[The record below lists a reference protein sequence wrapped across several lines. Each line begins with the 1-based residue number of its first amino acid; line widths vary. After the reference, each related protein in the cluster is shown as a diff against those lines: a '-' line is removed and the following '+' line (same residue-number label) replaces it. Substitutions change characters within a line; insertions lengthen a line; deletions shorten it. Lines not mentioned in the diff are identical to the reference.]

1 MADRP
6 ALSPS
11 VLTPAAERLRT
22 LLQGP
27 DLLVMPCCFDALS
40 TRLVERAGFPLTFM
54 SGFAVAAARL
64 ALPDTGLIS
73 YAEMLDQGRSICE
86 AVSIPVIGDGDTGY
100 GNPANVR
107 RTVFGYARAGFAGI
121 MIEDQVAPKRCG
133 HTRGKEVVGR
143 DEALARLRAAL
154 DARDEGAGICIVAR
168 TDARATLGLD
178 EAIWRMRAFAELGA
192 DVVFLEAPR
201 SEAEMARFCAEVPGV
216 RMANMLEEG
225 DTPILPPE
233 RLAALGY
240 RIAAY
245 PLTLLNSAVY
255 AMQSA
260 LADLRAGRTPQRR
273 VDFATIRDLVGFADY
288 DRTLERYPTGGQSQ
302 SQTGTN
308 P

>member
-1 MADRP
+1 MAHPP

-40 TRLVERAGFPLTFM
+40 ARLVERAGFPLSFM

-154 DARDEGAGICIVAR
+154 DARDEGAGICVVAR

-178 EAIWRMRAFAELGA
+178 EAIWRMRTFAELGA

-260 LADLRAGRTPQRR
+260 LSDLRAGRTPQRR

-288 DRTLERYPTGGQSQ
+288 DCTLGRYPADGQPQ
-302 SQTGTN
+302 GQTGTK